1 NQDIAVEVDE
11 SHWVGRDR
19 RKNIDRNETVRIGE
33 DRLRAVQCND
43 ALLVGGTKSDSISTQ
58 YLVEA
63 GSQIRL
69 VCGKSVLEFNA
80 SGEINISG
88 TAFNIY
94 ASGNGNIDTGG
105 RLDLNSGGAS
115 AVDPKGKGIKGVI
128 DAAVKALFPA
138 KGKH

>member
-1 NQDIAVEVDE
+1 MLFR
-11 SHWVGRDR
+11 SHWVGHDR
-19 RKNIDRNETVRIGE
+19 HSTVDHNEMVRIGN
-33 DRLRAVQCND
+33 DRLRAVLAND
-43 ALLVGGTKSDSISTQ
+43 ALHVGGAKSDSINTQ
-58 YLVEA
+58 YLIEA

-105 RLDLNSGGAS
+105 RLDLNAGNAC
-115 AVDPKGKGIKGVI
+115 AVDNKGKGIKSVI
-128 DAAVKALFPA
+128 DAAVKAFFP
-138 KGKH
+138 KR